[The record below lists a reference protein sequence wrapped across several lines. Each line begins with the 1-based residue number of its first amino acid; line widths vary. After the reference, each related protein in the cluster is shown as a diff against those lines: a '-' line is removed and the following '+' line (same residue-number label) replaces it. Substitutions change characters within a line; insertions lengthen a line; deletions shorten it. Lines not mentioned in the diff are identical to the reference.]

1 MSGNSFAIGQDTTI
15 EEGIQIYESKAQ
27 MALDALRAKGFGT
40 PKPPTVQTNMGLM
53 PYQGHIP
60 PNLPDL
66 NDNELGH
73 YMGLLSEWNN
83 YVQSQLAEASV
94 QLAKAR
100 SILEHVEAK
109 LRIAYGTDAETDKKR
124 TVQERDDFKTSDRR
138 YIQANSDVIYWDTL
152 YTSIRA
158 VANAAEQGFAAVS
171 RRITQRGQEIDR
183 SGRNNGINQGN
194 IPSHGGPMFGQR
206 RV

>member
-1 MSGNSFAIGQDTTI
+1 MSNNNFAAGTDVTI
-15 EEGIQIYESKAQ
+15 EEGVEIYERKAQ
-27 MALDALRAKGFGT
+27 MAIDALKQKGFGT
-40 PKPPTVQTNMGLM
+40 PTPPMVQTDVGPMA
-53 PYQGHIP
+53 YQGHIP

-66 NDNELGH
+66 NDNQLGY

-83 YVQSQLAEASV
+83 YVQTQLAEASV

-109 LRIAYGTDAETDKKR
+109 LRIAYGTDNETDKKR

-138 YIQANSDVIYWDTL
+138 YIQANSDVIYWDTI

-183 SGRNNGINQGN
+183 NGRNNGINQGN
-194 IPSHGGPMFGQR
+194 IPVAGPMFGQR
-206 RV
+206 RA